1 MAASRYDIVCF
12 DLDGTLLPKTT
23 TVLHL
28 SRWNGTEAT
37 FAELE
42 RRYAA
47 GEISNLEVAMADAK
61 NWSGVAVAD
70 AHEALSDAALIDG
83 VAETVTTLSAAGIDS
98 YITTLTWRFAS
109 EYFAKR
115 YGFAGAIGCEL
126 DVDDNGILGEDVR
139 PIEAIDKVEFAKKLC
154 DERGI
159 GPERLVAVGDSQ
171 SDLPLFDF
179 VGLAIALNPTPDARA
194 AADVVVE
201 TDDLRDVLPF
211 IVGTTA
217 PPDDA

>member
-1 MAASRYDIVCF
+1 MAARYDVVCF

-47 GEISNLEVAMADAK
+47 GEISNVEVAQADAK
-61 NWSGVAVAD
+61 NWAGVAVAD
-70 AHEALSDAALIDG
+70 VHQALSDAVLIDG
-83 VAETVTTLSAAGIDS
+83 VAETVATLSKADIDS

-109 EYFAKR
+109 EYFAER
-115 YGFAGAIGCEL
+115 FGFAGAIGCEL
-126 DVDDNGILGEDVR
+126 DIDENGILGEDVR
-139 PIEAIDKVEFAKKLC
+139 PIEAVAKVEFARKLC

-159 GPERLVAVGDSQ
+159 EPERLVAVGDSQ

-211 IVGTTA
+211 IVGSAA

>member
-1 MAASRYDIVCF
+1 MATRFDVVCF
-12 DLDGTLLPKTT
+12 DLDGTLLPETT

-47 GEISNLEVAMADAK
+47 GEISNVEVAMADAK
-61 NWSGVAVAD
+61 NWAGVAVAD
-70 AHEALSDAALIDG
+70 AHAALADAVLIDG
-83 VAETVTTLSAAGIDS
+83 VAETIATLTDAGIDS

-109 EYFAKR
+109 EYFAER

-126 DVDDNGILGEDVR
+126 DVDANGILGAEAR
-139 PIEAIDKVEFAKKLC
+139 PIEAADKVAFAETLC
-154 DERGI
+154 AERGI

-179 VGLAIALNPTPDARA
+179 AGLAIALNPTPDARA

-201 TDDLRDVLPF
+201 TKDLRDVLVHILGPA
-211 IVGTTA
+211 T

>member
-1 MAASRYDIVCF
+1 
-12 DLDGTLLPKTT
+12 LPSTT

-47 GEISNLEVAMADAK
+47 GEISNVEVAMADAK
-61 NWSGVAVAD
+61 NWAGVAVAD
-70 AHEALSDAALIDG
+70 AHEALSDAVLING
-83 VAETVTTLSAAGIDS
+83 VAETVASLSEAGIDS

-109 EYFAKR
+109 EYFAER
-115 YGFAGAIGCEL
+115 FGFVGAIGCEL
-126 DVDDNGILGEDVR
+126 DVDEGGILGEDAR
-139 PIEAIDKVEFAKKLC
+139 PIEAVDKVNFAKTLC
-154 DERGI
+154 EERGI
-159 GPERLVAVGDSQ
+159 GAERIVAVGDSQ

-179 VGLAIALNPTPDARA
+179 AGLAIGLNPTPDARA
-194 AADVVVE
+194 AADVVVDTE
-201 TDDLRDVLPF
+201 DLRDVLGYILGPA
-211 IVGTTA
+211 A

>member
-1 MAASRYDIVCF
+1 MAARRYDIACF
-12 DLDGTLLPKTT
+12 DLDGTLLPETT

-28 SRWNGTEAT
+28 SRWNGTEAV

-42 RRYAA
+42 RRYAT
-47 GEISNLEVAMADAK
+47 GEISNVEVAEADAK
-61 NWSGVAVAD
+61 NWAGVSVAD

-83 VAETVTTLSAAGIDS
+83 VAETVATLSDAGIDS

-109 EYFAKR
+109 EYFAER
-115 YGFAGAIGCEL
+115 FGFAGAIGCEL
-126 DVDDNGILGEDVR
+126 DVDEKGILGTDVR

-154 DERGI
+154 AERGI

-179 VGLAIALNPTPDARA
+179 VGLAIALNATPDARA
-194 AADVVVE
+194 IADVVLD
-201 TDDLRDVLPF
+201 TGDLRDVLSY
-211 IVGTTA
+211 IV
-217 PPDDA
+217 